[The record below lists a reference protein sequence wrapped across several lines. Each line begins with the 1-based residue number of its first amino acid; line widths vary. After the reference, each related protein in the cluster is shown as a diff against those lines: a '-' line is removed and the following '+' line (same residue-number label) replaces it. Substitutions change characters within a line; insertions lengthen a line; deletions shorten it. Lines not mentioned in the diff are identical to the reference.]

1 MANAKKKPLFRHSR
15 AGGNPDF
22 DLKEKSLYRHSRA
35 GGNPDFDLKEKSL
48 YRHSRAGG
56 NPDLDLSKI
65 FKVNRYFKLP
75 DSRLRGNDEI
85 SIFYFNPQ

>member
-1 MANAKKKPLFRHSR
+1 MANAKKKPLF
-15 AGGNPDF
+15 
-22 DLKEKSLYRHSRA
+22 RHSRA

>member
-35 GGNPDFDLKEKSL
+35 GGNPD
-48 YRHSRAGG
+48 
-56 NPDLDLSKI
+56 LDLSKM
-65 FKVNRYFKLP
+65 FKVNRYFELP
-75 DSRLRGNDEI
+75 DSRLRVNDDMDV
-85 SIFYFNPQ
+85 FNFNLL